1 MRFRL
6 YVFSLAALIGTCSST
21 LAAGQTIAAGPTYV
35 CNGERLHLESC
46 DIRDLSDNSQCMVA
60 HLDKMRPNGFPTYT
74 YETRGTLKKLLPTC
88 QQPSAQSLAKA
99 QAAQQKNAGEYQAVV
114 NPPKLVAPA
123 RAPQAIAV
131 GSAMNFGSTGLSG
144 DSLREG
150 RCVVSGREATLCG
163 ENSLGS
169 WFQGAIANGVN
180 MANAIAPGSADMLS
194 KATKPLPPGLEIAGN
209 YVGNG
214 GWRMQFNDR
223 SAMMSCGDLDQE
235 QRFYTI
241 GIVNGQAAIKIDITP
256 KPFLLYLRPEGMLA
270 DAGPVVVNGRVVAGS
285 SGGGTS
291 NGQWVT
297 SQNTTTQTLTPMEAQ
312 QYAGQSNLH
321 SDGQYYTLNQTNTS
335 TSYQPGTY
343 TAPTIHYR
351 AKTETCA
358 TAILKSAGKTQED
371 ALKGMTEAML
381 MGGKSTP
388 SAPAGLRMHGAYVAP
403 TGLSVEFFPESAILG
418 CGQAIKAYPYT
429 IQAAGAQATVR
440 VEAPHPLV
448 MGIKPDNSLDPGSGQ
463 YEVQGRRILGKTAD
477 GDFEAAPAA
486 QTCALAVLK
495 PGAIA
500 TASPNLSATP
510 MASPNPSAN
519 ASAGTSGTGMPTN
532 RTATGDAVLA
542 LNAFPPQSGPANPL
556 AAHTLFL
563 LKDSF
568 DNVLLKSG
576 MRPPAGKTPMQGWDL
591 ACQQKSPQC
600 SQALIG
606 LQPFIAA
613 VVKIDPASGK
623 ATFLGV
629 PAGSYYVFSTT
640 HANHLALSWDVRVD
654 LKSGTNSL
662 VLDQKNAG
670 ALQ

>member
-1 MRFRL
+1 VKLRL
-6 YVFSLAALIGTCSST
+6 CLFSSAALIGTCSST
-21 LAAGQTIAAGPTYV
+21 LAAGQVIAAGPTYV

-99 QAAQQKNAGEYQAVV
+99 QAAQQKNAGEYQAMV
-114 NPPKLVAPA
+114 NPPKPVAPA
-123 RAPQAIAV
+123 QAPQNVAPN
-131 GSAMNFGSTGLSG
+131 SPMNFGGAALSG
-144 DSLREG
+144 DSLKEA
-150 RCVVSGREATLCG
+150 RCVVSGRDATLCG

-169 WFQGAIANGVN
+169 WFEGAIANGVN

-223 SAMMSCGDLDQE
+223 SAMMACGDLDQE

-241 GIVNGQAAIKIDITP
+241 GIVNGLAAIKIGITP
-256 KPFLLYLRPEGMLA
+256 KPFLLYLRPDGMLA
-270 DAGPVVVNGRVVAGS
+270 DAGPVVVDGRVVTGS

-291 NGQWVT
+291 EGHWTT
-297 SQNTTTQTLTPMEAQ
+297 SQSTTTESLTPMEAQ
-312 QYAGQSNLH
+312 QHSGDPNLH
-321 SDGQYYTLNQTNTS
+321 YSGGAYYSLDHTTTS

-343 TAPTIHYR
+343 TPPTIHYR
-351 AKTETCA
+351 AKTETCT

-371 ALKGMTEAML
+371 ALKGITEAMIL
-381 MGGKSTP
+381 GGKSTP

-403 TGLSVEFFPESAILG
+403 TGLSVEFFPESAILE
-418 CGQAIKAYPYT
+418 CGPAIKAYPYT
-429 IQAAGAQATVR
+429 IQAAGGQAIVR
-440 VEAPHPLV
+440 VDAPHPLV

-477 GDFEAAPAA
+477 GDFEAAPAT
-486 QTCALAVLK
+486 QTCTLALLK
-495 PGAIA
+495 PGAIP
-500 TASPNLSATP
+500 TAAPSMSSNP
-510 MASPNPSAN
+510 MASANNSGPAIPSARS
-519 ASAGTSGTGMPTN
+519 SA
-532 RTATGDAVLA
+532 GDAVLSA
-542 LNAFPPQSGPANPL
+542 NAFPPQAGAANPL
-556 AAHTLFL
+556 VGRPLFL

-568 DNVLLKSG
+568 DNVLLKNG
-576 MRPPAGKTPMQGWDL
+576 MHPPAGKTPIQGWDL
-591 ACQQKSPQC
+591 VCQQNPAQC
-600 SQALIG
+600 QQMMNSLK
-606 LQPFIAA
+606 PYMAA
-613 VVKIDPASGK
+613 VAQVDASGK

-629 PAGSYYVFSTT
+629 PAGSYYVFSVT
-640 HANHLALSWDVRVD
+640 HNNHVALTWDVRVD

-670 ALQ
+670 TLQ